1 MHNIEN
7 LKFSSSERHL
17 APPAG
22 NTKIYWIL
30 ILLLMGFFCLF
41 LYTNRQLLYPSV
53 DVLVQRA
60 VASKVSLQD
69 FQSSSPEQVLF
80 QASGWIEPEP
90 YMIKTASFVE
100 GLVSEVMVLNGQIVL
115 RGDVLATLDDKNL
128 KLSIA
133 EVEADLAAMESEL
146 KVIAE
151 RIKVAS
157 KEAAL
162 IHKKQETAEAE
173 LARLQRISDILQK
186 SVESLIQKED
196 ARLNV
201 ERQRRVIQEVIT
213 ERDLKEASVLVIK
226 AEENALR
233 QKIESK
239 KASLAKILLDL
250 ERTVIR
256 SPIEG
261 IIQKVYVRVGQKV
274 MLSGDNMDSATIAD
288 LYDPKRLQVRVDVAL
303 ADAGGLEIGMPCQ
316 VLTDILPG
324 VRFAGT
330 VTSIVGQADLA
341 KNTLQAKV
349 KLSDPH
355 WRLRPEMLARVEF
368 MPLAKK
374 TDVSHTESTKTM
386 IHAYVPATALSK
398 TTDKKT
404 EIWVVSRD
412 GMTAEKRTVT
422 LGKGQS
428 QGWQEIREG
437 VNPGEWVICSNQSL
451 LLPGSRVSVKHH
463 QGEQR

>member
-1 MHNIEN
+1 
-7 LKFSSSERHL
+7 
-17 APPAG
+17 
-22 NTKIYWIL
+22 
-30 ILLLMGFFCLF
+30 MGFSGLF
-41 LYTNRQLLYPSV
+41 LYTNRQWLYPSV
-53 DVLVQRA
+53 EVVVQRA
-60 VASKVSLQD
+60 VAAKVSLQD
-69 FQSSSPEQVLF
+69 FQSSSPEKVLF

-128 KLSIA
+128 KLAISEA
-133 EVEADLAAMESEL
+133 EADLAAMQSEL
-146 KVIAE
+146 KVISE

-157 KEAAL
+157 KEAIL
-162 IHKKQETAEAE
+162 IHKKQATAEAE
-173 LARLQRISDILQK
+173 LIRLQRISDIMQK
-186 SVESLIQKED
+186 SVESLLQKED

-201 ERQRRVIQEVIT
+201 ERQRKVIQEVVS
-213 ERDLKEASVLVIK
+213 ELDLREASVLVIK
-226 AEENALR
+226 EEENALR

-239 KASLAKILLDL
+239 KASLSKIRLDL

-324 VRFAGT
+324 VKFAGI

-341 KNTLQAKV
+341 KNTLQTKV
-349 KLSDPH
+349 KLADPH

-368 MPLAKK
+368 MPLVKK
-374 TDVSHTESTKTM
+374 AEVSHAKSTESM
-386 IHAYVPATALSK
+386 IHAYVPENALVK
-398 TTDKKT
+398 TINKQT

-412 GMTAEKRTVT
+412 GLTAEKRTVT
-422 LGKGQS
+422 LGNGQS
-428 QGWQEIREG
+428 QGWREIREG
-437 VNPGEWVICSNQSL
+437 VNPGEWVICSNQSI
-451 LLPGSRVSVKHH
+451 LLPGSRVSVKHY
-463 QGEQR
+463 QGEQQ